1 MRSNYDI
8 HRQKR
13 VFDLFVS
20 VACFVE
26 SMIRLLFTLFKEVS
40 SSLIEDKKF
49 TLLAPIKSAT
59 HTAPKRCKIKDNKLM
74 RF

>member
-8 HRQKR
+8 QVKS

-20 VACFVE
+20 VACFIE
-26 SMIRLLFTLFKEVS
+26 SMLRLLFPLFKEVS

-49 TLLAPIKSAT
+49 TYLATIKSAT
-59 HTAPKRCKIKDNKLM
+59 HTAPSAAK
-74 RF
+74 

>member
-8 HRQKR
+8 QVKN

-20 VACFVE
+20 EACFIE
-26 SMIRLLFTLFKEVS
+26 SMIRLLFTFFKEVS

-49 TLLAPIKSAT
+49 TYLATIKSAT
-59 HTAPKRCKIKDNKLM
+59 HKALKRCKIKDNN
-74 RF
+74 

>member
-8 HRQKR
+8 HRQKN

-20 VACFVE
+20 EACFCE

-40 SSLIEDKKF
+40 SSLMEDKKVYF
-49 TLLAPIKSAT
+49 IS
-59 HTAPKRCKIKDNKLM
+59 DD
-74 RF
+74 

>member
-8 HRQKR
+8 QVKN

-20 VACFVE
+20 EACFIE

-40 SSLIEDKKF
+40 SSLIEDKKVYLF
-49 TLLAPIKSAT
+49 S
-59 HTAPKRCKIKDNKLM
+59 DD
-74 RF
+74 

>member
-8 HRQKR
+8 HRQKS

-20 VACFVE
+20 EACFCE
-26 SMIRLLFTLFKEVS
+26 SMIRLLFPLFREVS

-49 TLLAPIKSAT
+49 TLLATIKSAT
-59 HTAPKRCKIKDNKLM
+59 HKAL
-74 RF
+74 

>member
-20 VACFVE
+20 EACFIE

-40 SSLIEDKKF
+40 SSLMEDKKF
-49 TLLAPIKSAT
+49 TLLATIKSAT
-59 HTAPKRCKIKDNKLM
+59 HTAPMRCKIKDNN
-74 RF
+74 

>member
-8 HRQKR
+8 HRQKN

-20 VACFVE
+20 VACFFE
-26 SMIRLLFTLFKEVS
+26 SMLRLLLPLFREVS

-49 TLLAPIKSAT
+49 TLLATIKSAT
-59 HTAPKRCKIKDNKLM
+59 HKVPKRSKIKDDN
-74 RF
+74 

>member
-1 MRSNYDI
+1 MRSNYDTLSL
-8 HRQKR
+8 KK

-20 VACFVE
+20 VACFCE

-49 TLLAPIKSAT
+49 TYLAPIKSAT
-59 HTAPKRCKIKDNKLM
+59 HTALKRCK
-74 RF
+74 

>member
-1 MRSNYDI
+1 MRSNYDTLSL
-8 HRQKR
+8 KN

-20 VACFVE
+20 EACFFE

-49 TLLAPIKSAT
+49 TLLATIKSAT
-59 HTAPKRCKIKDNKLM
+59 HTALVRCK
-74 RF
+74 

>member
-8 HRQKR
+8 QVKR

-20 VACFVE
+20 EACFIE

-40 SSLIEDKKF
+40 SSLMEDKKF
-49 TLLAPIKSAT
+49 TYLATIKSAT
-59 HTAPKRCKIKDNKLM
+59 HKAPSAAK
-74 RF
+74 

>member
-8 HRQKR
+8 QRQKK

-20 VACFVE
+20 VACFCE
-26 SMIRLLFTLFKEVS
+26 SNIRLLFTLFKEVS

-49 TLLAPIKSAT
+49 TLLATIKPAT
-59 HTAPKRCKIKDNKLM
+59 HKALSAVK
-74 RF
+74 

>member
-8 HRQKR
+8 HRQKN

-20 VACFVE
+20 VACFCE

-49 TLLAPIKSAT
+49 TYLATIKSAT
-59 HTAPKRCKIKDNKLM
+59 HKALKRYKIKDNN
-74 RF
+74 

>member
-8 HRQKR
+8 HRQKN

-40 SSLIEDKKF
+40 SSLMEDKKF
-49 TLLAPIKSAT
+49 TLLATIKSAT
-59 HTAPKRCKIKDNKLM
+59 HKALVRCK
-74 RF
+74 

>member
-8 HRQKR
+8 HRQKN

-20 VACFVE
+20 EACFIE
-26 SMIRLLFTLFKEVS
+26 SMIRLLLTLFKEVS

-49 TLLAPIKSAT
+49 TLLATIKSAT
-59 HTAPKRCKIKDNKLM
+59 HKALKRCKIEDDN
-74 RF
+74 

>member
-8 HRQKR
+8 HRQKS

-20 VACFVE
+20 EACFCE

-49 TLLAPIKSAT
+49 TYLATIKPAT
-59 HTAPKRCKIKDNKLM
+59 HKALQALQNKR
-74 RF
+74 R

>member
-8 HRQKR
+8 HRQKN

-20 VACFVE
+20 EACFIE
-26 SMIRLLFTLFKEVS
+26 SNIRLLFTLFREVS

-49 TLLAPIKSAT
+49 TYLATIKPAT
-59 HTAPKRCKIKDNKLM
+59 HQAPSAVK
-74 RF
+74 

>member
-49 TLLAPIKSAT
+49 TLLATIKSAT
-59 HTAPKRCKIKDNKLM
+59 HTAPKRCK
-74 RF
+74 

>member
-8 HRQKR
+8 QVKN
-13 VFDLFVS
+13 VFDLLVS
-20 VACFVE
+20 EACFIG

-49 TLLAPIKSAT
+49 TYLATIKFAT
-59 HTAPKRCKIKDNKLM
+59 HKALKRCKIKDNN
-74 RF
+74 

>member
-8 HRQKR
+8 HRQKN

-20 VACFVE
+20 VACFFE
-26 SMIRLLFTLFKEVS
+26 SMLRLLLPLFREVS

-49 TLLAPIKSAT
+49 TLLATIKSAT
-59 HTAPKRCKIKDNKLM
+59 HKALVRCEIKDNN
-74 RF
+74 